1 MIRFHTWHR
10 LPPLLFGLFAA
21 MAAVAGTP
29 SSTPA
34 PLPECPTGTHAV
46 GKAPPAGLE
55 WHCETATG
63 VAEGPWLRWYDGGQ
77 LLSEGQMKNGREHGR
92 QRGWWP
98 NGQLML
104 EGISVD
110 GNRYKG
116 FKYWSFDGSPT
127 DLGIKPDIVTQP
139 GAEEQKAS
147 EQVAPQPAAP
157 QIAPPQKNTP
167 K

>member
-1 MIRFHTWHR
+1 MITLDTWCR
-10 LPPLLFGLFAA
+10 LPTLTLGLVAA

-29 SSTPA
+29 STP
-34 PLPECPTGTHAV
+34 PMLPECPAGTHAV

-63 VAEGPWLRWYDGGQ
+63 VAEGPWLRWYDSGQ

-127 DLGIKPDIVTQP
+127 DLGIKPDVLVQP
-139 GAEEQKAS
+139 EPG
-147 EQVAPQPAAP
+147 APQPAAP
-157 QIAPPQKNTP
+157 QIESPQKNNP